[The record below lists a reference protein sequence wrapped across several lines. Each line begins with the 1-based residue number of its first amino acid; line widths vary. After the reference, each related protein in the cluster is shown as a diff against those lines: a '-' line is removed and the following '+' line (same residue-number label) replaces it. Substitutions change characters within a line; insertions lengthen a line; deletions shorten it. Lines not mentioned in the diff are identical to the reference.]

1 MKIEDF
7 IYEMKK
13 KKNLKFFLCCID
25 LVLQNSLGRNWERK
39 KDEDMYF
46 VT

>member
-7 IYEMKK
+7 IYEMKKK

-25 LVLQNSLGRNWERK
+25 LVLQNSLGRN
-39 KDEDMYF
+39 
-46 VT
+46 